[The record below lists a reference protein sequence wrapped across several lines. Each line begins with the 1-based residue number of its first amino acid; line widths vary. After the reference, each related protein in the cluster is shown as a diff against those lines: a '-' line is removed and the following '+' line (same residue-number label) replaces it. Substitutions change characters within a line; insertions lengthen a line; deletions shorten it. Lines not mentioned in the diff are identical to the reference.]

1 MMTKDEE
8 PFVFP
13 TQVQQMFFM
22 DEEQNPSWKVVV
34 QKESWSS
41 CIMTDTCATLNGI
54 DDGAPCL
61 NTPMTH
67 PPMPQDATLVGAK
80 ELAAKDNYY
89 QFALVHVN

>member
-1 MMTKDEE
+1 MAEDED

-13 TQVQQMFFM
+13 AQVQQMFFM

-41 CIMTDTCATLNGI
+41 PIMTDICVTLNGI
-54 DDGAPCL
+54 DDGVPFL
-61 NTPMTH
+61 NTPMTY

-80 ELAAKDNYY
+80 ELSTKELAIIN
-89 QFALVHVN
+89 FAFAHVN

>member
-1 MMTKDEE
+1 
-8 PFVFP
+8 
-13 TQVQQMFFM
+13 
-22 DEEQNPSWKVVV
+22 
-34 QKESWSS
+34 
-41 CIMTDTCATLNGI
+41 MTDICATLNGI

-89 QFALVHVN
+89 QFALFHVN